1 MKYFLMFAISLMAY
15 GAMAQKQIP
24 ADSIPFE
31 VRKQAYIYTLAK
43 KYNDPVVA
51 RMALYNLIA
60 TNPNST
66 TILDSLALWYFDD
79 QQFVSSALV
88 AQDASRMDPS
98 DLFATE
104 VAAVSFENLGVKDR
118 AVIYYEKLYLANN
131 DLSTLYKLSFLQLEL
146 KRYGE
151 AINNAD
157 ALIENPKSAT
167 MKLLFPINQN
177 DTQEISMKAASIR
190 LKGMIELD
198 RGNKALA
205 KEFYQKAL
213 ALEPNFVILKQQI
226 AELDKK

>member
-1 MKYFLMFAISLMAY
+1 MKYFLMFAISMMAY

-43 KYNDPVVA
+43 KYNDPAVA

-118 AVIYYEKLYLANN
+118 AVNYYEKLYLANN